1 MSEDSRCTK
10 SETGGEG
17 SSGKTMK
24 PSPFDNGIN
33 LNQPS
38 SSGEVDGEHEEKGDK
53 RGDKVDEIEFGW
65 DDSSESNMFSE
76 KDGDVTQTECPTSE
90 DPFEVSYNGMK
101 ERLERSGNQCL
112 YVDTTSETVVE
123 VPRSNTAVE
132 LDIIVVGAGLS
143 GLGAAIASALSG
155 HRVTVYESATELR
168 EIGAG
173 LQLTPNSTK
182 ILQRWGVAKGL
193 LKVAAEPTSLIV
205 HRYTGK
211 ILAQEDDFDKKIRAR
226 YSAPFVDV
234 HRVDLQMALY
244 DRAEELGI
252 KFEMGQKVVDVDFG
266 VPEISTA
273 SGHKVR
279 ADLIVAADGI
289 WSQCRACFTKNSD
302 PPKPTG
308 DLAYRLVIDL
318 HKVTD
323 DDLWLWIRKPKV
335 HFWIGPGAHVVGY
348 SLRGGNQYNI
358 VLLVPDDLP
367 QGVSRQAGSVKEM
380 RELFM
385 NWDPTLNRFLD
396 LVDGV
401 EKWKL
406 MHRSEL
412 PSWVNDEGNFV
423 FVGDACH
430 PMLPYLAQGANSA
443 IEDGAVLGLLLGT
456 LSRQEDLPK
465 ALMRYQQLRKVRGD
479 SIVKETFKQRDS
491 FHMPDGPEQEA
502 RDATFLSQL
511 GKELRAPFPSRWTCP
526 EVQPWLYGYD
536 AFREV
541 EESIKTDPISK
552 GIL

>member
-1 MSEDSRCTK
+1 MSENSCDTK
-10 SETGGEG
+10 SDTGGEG
-17 SSGKTMK
+17 SSGKPMK
-24 PSPFDNGIN
+24 PNPSDNGID
-33 LNQPS
+33 LSQPS
-38 SSGEVDGEHEEKGDK
+38 SGEGDGKHDEKGDK
-53 RGDKVDEIEFGW
+53 RGDKVDENEFSS
-65 DDSSESNMFSE
+65 DDNSDMFFE
-76 KDGDVTQTECPTSE
+76 EDGNECPTFE
-90 DPFEVSYNGMK
+90 DP
-101 ERLERSGNQCL
+101 
-112 YVDTTSETVVE
+112 VE
-123 VPRSNTAVE
+123 EFPRSNAAVE

-182 ILQRWGVAKGL
+182 ILQRWGVAEGL

-211 ILAQEDDFDKKIRAR
+211 ILAQEDDFDKKIQDK
-226 YSAPFVDV
+226 YGAPFIDA

-244 DRAEELGI
+244 DRAKELGV
-252 KFEMGQKVVDVDFG
+252 KFELGQKIVDVDFG
-266 VPEISTA
+266 APEISTA

-279 ADLIVAADGI
+279 ADLIIAADGI
-289 WSQCRACFTKNSD
+289 WSQCRACFTKNTD

-318 HKVTD
+318 DKVTD
-323 DDLWLWIRKPKV
+323 DDLRLWISKPKV

-380 RELFM
+380 RELFR

-412 PSWVNDEGNFV
+412 PSWVNDEGNVV

-502 RDATFLSQL
+502 RDAIFLSQL

-536 AFREV
+536 AFKEV

>member
-1 MSEDSRCTK
+1 MPAPRA
-10 SETGGEG
+10 
-17 SSGKTMK
+17 
-24 PSPFDNGIN
+24 
-33 LNQPS
+33 NQA
-38 SSGEVDGEHEEKGDK
+38 VKL
-53 RGDKVDEIEFGW
+53 
-65 DDSSESNMFSE
+65 
-76 KDGDVTQTECPTSE
+76 DV
-90 DPFEVSYNGMK
+90 
-101 ERLERSGNQCL
+101 
-112 YVDTTSETVVE
+112 
-123 VPRSNTAVE
+123 
-132 LDIIVVGAGLS
+132 IIVGAGLS
-143 GLGAAIASALSG
+143 GLAAAVASALSG

-182 ILQRWGVAKGL
+182 ILQRWGVAEGL
-193 LKVAAEPTSLIV
+193 LEAAAEPTSLIV

-211 ILAQEDDFDKKIRAR
+211 ILAEEANFDKKIRAR
-226 YSAPFVDV
+226 YGAPFIDV

-244 DRAEELGI
+244 DRAQELGVQ
-252 KFEMGQKVVDVDFG
+252 FELGQKIVDVDFDA
-266 VPEISTA
+266 PEISTA

-289 WSQCRACFTKNSD
+289 WSQCRASFTKNSD

-318 HKVTD
+318 DKVTD
-323 DDLWLWIRKPKV
+323 TDLRLWISKPKV

-367 QGVSRQAGSVKEM
+367 QGVSRQPGSVSQMK
-380 RELFM
+380 ELFK

-443 IEDGAVLGLLLGT
+443 IEDGAVLGLLLGN
-456 LSRQEDLPK
+456 LSRKEDLPK
-465 ALMRYQQLRKVRGD
+465 ALARYQQLRKARGD
-479 SIVKETFKQRDS
+479 SIVRETFKQRDS
-491 FHMPDGPEQEA
+491 FHMHDGPEQEA
-502 RDATFLSQL
+502 RDAIFLSQL

-536 AFREV
+536 AFKEV
-541 EESIKTDPISK
+541 EESIKTDPIAK
-552 GIL
+552 GRL